1 MNEESKKTIEEMISL
16 TNSSIS
22 VPGFILNLLIAGI
35 LAYLLYLIYIRFG
48 YSLSNRKS
56 FGRNFILIT
65 MTTMII
71 ITIVKSSLAL
81 SLGLVGALSIVRF
94 RAAIKEPE
102 ELIYLFI
109 SIAIGLGLGASQVLV
124 TVLGSVII
132 FAVLIVRRLFSK
144 NLSDDMNMFIT
155 ITSTDPENTDINKV
169 ISILEESSTALNLKR
184 LDIKSD
190 IIEASFLIEFENKN
204 QLTLITNHILEYN
217 KKISVSYIENQGIY

>member
-124 TVLGSVII
+124 TVLGSAII

-155 ITSTDPENTDINKV
+155 ITSTDPENIDINKV
-169 ISILEESSTALNLKR
+169 ISILEECSTALNLKR